1 MTDEQFAALSAYE
14 HNYETALKANYSRYP
29 GITAIDTMFRI
40 YRELTG
46 SRIFLNR
53 TCSVCVLN
61 LVKNVGKLYM
71 AEKERREQLAIA
83 EALKL
88 SASSEPEPKPD
99 KAKKTTRKRTKKT
112 E

>member
-1 MTDEQFAALSAYE
+1 MQMTDEQFAALSAYE

-29 GITAIDTMFRI
+29 GLTAIDTMFRI

-61 LVKNVGKLYM
+61 LVKNVGKLYF
-71 AEKERREQLAIA
+71 AEKERREQELAKQA
-83 EALKL
+83 
-88 SASSEPEPKPD
+88 EPEPKPD

>member
-53 TCSVCVLN
+53 TGSVCVLN
-61 LVKNVGKLYM
+61 LVKNVGKLYF
-71 AEKERREQLAIA
+71 AEKERREQELAKQA
-83 EALKL
+83 
-88 SASSEPEPKPD
+88 EPEPKPD
-99 KAKKTTRKRTKKT
+99 KAKKTTRKPRTKKT

>member
-14 HNYETALKANYSRYP
+14 HNFETALKVNYTRYP
-29 GITAIDTMFRI
+29 GVSAIDTMFRI

-46 SRIFLNR
+46 SRIYLNR
-53 TCSVCVLN
+53 SCSVCVLN
-61 LVKNVGKLYM
+61 LVKNVGKLYN
-71 AEKERREQLAIA
+71 AEKERREQLAKQA
-83 EALKL
+83 
-88 SASSEPEPKPD
+88 EPEPKPD

>member
-61 LVKNVGKLYM
+61 LVKNVGKLYF
-71 AEKERREQLAIA
+71 AEKERREQEMAKQA
-83 EALKL
+83 
-88 SASSEPEPKPD
+88 EPEPKPD
-99 KAKKTTRKRTKKT
+99 KAKKTTRKPRKKT

>member
-29 GITAIDTMFRI
+29 GLTAIDTMFRI

-61 LVKNVGKLYM
+61 LVKNVGKLYF
-71 AEKERREQLAIA
+71 AEKERREQELAKQA
-83 EALKL
+83 EH
-88 SASSEPEPKPD
+88 EPKPD
-99 KAKKTTRKRTKKT
+99 KAKKVTRKPRKKKT